1 MGNRIHILHAC
12 VCVHAYVIPRKNY
25 FTIQEL
31 CFFGKSTLLEA
42 DSPCPV
48 FLDMFTS
55 LSLGFFIWSVC
66 MIRLQINQY
75 SSWFSA
81 IFNSVLYDDIMIS
94 LWSISARLLGLLV
107 TFSCARRWT
116 WTHFRKNR
124 LTCSGVSSGFLNCQ
138 SIPVQQDVPGKYNF
152 GTSPFSSR

>member
-1 MGNRIHILHAC
+1 MCVRVFVCTHAC
-12 VCVHAYVIPRKNY
+12 VMPHKNY
-25 FTIQEL
+25 FTIQGL
-31 CFFGKSTLLEA
+31 CFFWKLTLLEA

-48 FLDMFTS
+48 LLDIFNS

-66 MIRLQINQY
+66 IRLQINQCN
-75 SSWFSA
+75 SWFSA

-94 LWSISARLLGLLV
+94 PCSISARLLGLPV
-107 TFSCARRWT
+107 TFSWARRWT

-124 LTCSGVSSGFLNCQ
+124 LICSGVSSGFLNCQ